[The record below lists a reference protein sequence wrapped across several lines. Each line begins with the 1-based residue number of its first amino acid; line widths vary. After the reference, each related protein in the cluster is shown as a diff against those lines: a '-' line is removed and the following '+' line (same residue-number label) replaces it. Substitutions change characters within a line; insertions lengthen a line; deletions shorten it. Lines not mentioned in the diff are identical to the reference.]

1 MRQPKRPRMG
11 RNKTEDSMIGKLD
24 ELAAFEEYKKSILPV
39 LRKMVTNKTPPAEIY
54 DAVKS
59 LAAAR
64 LGTIIATETDPVKA
78 LSAIREVL
86 DRSEGKPKERVSHEH
101 KLSKL
106 KDEEL
111 DSVILST
118 LGDLAKDKEDS
129 SEH

>member
-1 MRQPKRPRMG
+1 MRQPKRPRPA
-11 RNKTEDSMIGKLD
+11 RNSTENKMLDKLD
-24 ELAAFEEYKKSILPV
+24 ELAAFEEYRNQILPV
-39 LRKMVTNKTPPAEIY
+39 LRKMVVSKTPPSEIY

-64 LGTIIATETDPVKA
+64 LGTIIATELDPVKA

-118 LGDLAKDKEDS
+118 LTDLTKSDKDES
-129 SEH
+129 VN